1 MEYSWN
7 MEAHTNNNAYAKRN
21 PTAIILT
28 EMAFILVSGLEMT
41 VSRCEIIISRFA
53 ITISHLEINFTT
65 PSGNN
70 PLAATIK
77 PHNSTTIPRATSTIP
92 HNSTTIPRATS
103 TIPHTSTTIP
113 HNSTTIPHISTTIPH
128 NSTTNP
134 RATSRLG
141 VITPVP
147 LPCPTAIGMDVS
159 WLSPPSAPPTTPTN
173 LANPCRESVKM
184 GAAAIKSVTN
194 TINRAPTALIMYII

>member
-1 MEYSWN
+1 M
-7 MEAHTNNNAYAKRN
+7 HTLSAT

-28 EMAFILVSGLEMT
+28 EMALILVSGLEMT

-65 PSGNN
+65 PSGIN
-70 PLAATIK
+70 PLAATT
-77 PHNSTTIPRATSTIP
+77 N
-92 HNSTTIPRATS
+92 
-103 TIPHTSTTIP
+103 
-113 HNSTTIPHISTTIPH
+113 PH

-141 VITPVP
+141 VITPMP
-147 LPCPTAIGMDVS
+147 LPCSTAIGMAVS
-159 WLSPPSAPPTTPTN
+159 WLSPPPAPPTTPTN
-173 LANPCRESVKM
+173 LANPCGEGVKM
-184 GAAAIKSVTN
+184 AAATIKSGTN